1 MMSDKKRIA
10 IKDWDVS
17 DRPREKM
24 LNKGKQALTD
34 AELIAILMGSGN
46 RSESAVELAQRIL
59 REHKNNLI
67 EISKLSIHDLMK
79 FRGIGQAKA
88 ISIVAALELGYR
100 RLKSEVIEKK
110 AITTSKNAFDYMNCI
125 IGDSQHEEFW
135 ILLLDRANQIIG
147 EKNISKGGLSA
158 TVVDPKKIF
167 SIALENKASN
177 IILCHNHPSGNLKPS
192 QQDNSITEKIVNAG
206 KLLEIN
212 ILDHIIIGKNSYFSY
227 ADEGQL

>member
-1 MMSDKKRIA
+1 MSDNQRLA
-10 IKDWDVS
+10 IKDWDIN

-24 LNKGKQALTD
+24 LAKGKRALTD

-46 RSESAVELAQRIL
+46 RSESAVDLAQRIL
-59 REHKNNLI
+59 RENQNNLI
-67 EISKLSIHDLMK
+67 EISKLSINDLMK
-79 FRGIGQAKA
+79 YRGIGEAKA

-110 AITTSKNAFDYMNCI
+110 AITTSKSAFDYMNCI

-135 ILLLDRANQIIG
+135 ILLLNRANQIIG
-147 EKNISKGGLSA
+147 EKNISVGGMSA
-158 TVVDPKKIF
+158 TVVDPKIIF
-167 SIALENKASN
+167 IEALEKKASN

-192 QQDNSITEKIVNAG
+192 TQDNSITEKIVNAG
-206 KLLEIN
+206 KMLEIYV
-212 ILDHIIIGKNSYFSY
+212 LDHIIIGKNSYFSY

>member
-79 FRGIGQAKA
+79 FRGIGEAKA

-125 IGDSQHEEFW
+125 IGDSQHEEFS